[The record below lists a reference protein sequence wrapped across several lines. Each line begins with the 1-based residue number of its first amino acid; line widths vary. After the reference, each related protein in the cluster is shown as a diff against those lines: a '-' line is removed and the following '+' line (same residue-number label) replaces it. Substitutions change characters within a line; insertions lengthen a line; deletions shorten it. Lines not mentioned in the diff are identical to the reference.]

1 MDVSTA
7 GDLGA
12 AAEDASTEASAT
24 DVFNSVSATEIGPS
38 VWAVLVGDFVLSSR
52 NANSGS
58 STAGSSRFFATEV
71 FVLNAHFEDFLGVAF
86 ALNVA
91 RCTEPLIDFDDRA
104 AALWQALHTK
114 FDDNAL
120 ARYISMDF
128 D

>member
-1 MDVSTA
+1 MSTAEDLGAVAEDVST
-7 GDLGA
+7 GA
-12 AAEDASTEASAT
+12 SLT
-24 DVFNSVSATEIGPS
+24 DMFNSLSATEIASS
-38 VWAVLVGDFVLSSR
+38 VSAALVEGFVLSSR

-58 STAGSSRFFATEV
+58 STAGSSRSFAIDV
-71 FVLNAHFEDFLGVAF
+71 LVLNAHLEDFLGAAF

-120 ARYISMDF
+120 ARYISKDF